1 MAGSRVTYHQVK
13 LVEETDLLVIG
24 AGPCGL
30 AVGIAAKQAGV
41 SCVLLDRRTVVSTIE
56 RYPLAMTFFSTPER
70 IEIGGIPFIASHEKP
85 TRQDGLI
92 YYRRVAEHY
101 ALDIRPGEDVVD
113 CHPGSRTAPSGIQV
127 ARRHDSQDLSCAAVV
142 FATGYYDNPNYL
154 RVPGED
160 LPHVTHYFVEG
171 HPYWHQRVIV
181 IGAGNS
187 SVDAALECWRA
198 GATVTLVH
206 FGEGFDR
213 TVKAWVLPDIVNRV
227 KEGSIAVRW
236 RSRVRAITPT
246 HVEVVSDA
254 TGAVGDDPGRCGA
267 RHDGVPCR
275 HRRCCMRLGVPV
287 DPVSGV
293 PAHDETTM
301 ATPVPGCYLAGVIAS
316 GNDAN
321 RLFIENARG
330 HGELIVRHLHADPGR
345 RYAGT
350 FAIRWS
356 HCRIIAMKAW
366 AMAGIE
372 LDSRAV
378 SM

>member
-1 MAGSRVTYHQVK
+1 MKPESV
-13 LVEETDLLVIG
+13 DLLVIG

-30 AVGIAAKQAGV
+30 AAGIAAKQAGL
-41 SCVLLDRRTVVSTIE
+41 SCLLLDRRTVVSTIE

-70 IEIGGIPFIASHEKP
+70 IEIGGVPFIASHEKP

-101 ALDIRPGEDVVD
+101 GLDIRPGEDVVD
-113 CHPGSRTAPSGIQV
+113 VTRESGGSFRIEV
-127 ARRHDSQDLSCAAVV
+127 ARRHDSKAYRGSAVV

-160 LPHVTHYFVEG
+160 LPHVSHYFVEG

-213 TVKAWVLPDIVNRV
+213 TVKAWVLPDIINRV

-236 RSRVRAITPT
+236 RSQVRTITPT
-246 HVEVVSDA
+246 DVEVVSDETRA
-254 TGAVGDDPGRCGA
+254 AEMIPADAVLAMTGYHADTGLL
-267 RHDGVPCR
+267 HQ
-275 HRRCCMRLGVPV
+275 LGVPV
-287 DPVSGV
+287 DPVTGV
-293 PAHDETTM
+293 PAHDEQTM
-301 ATPVPGCYLAGVIAS
+301 ATPIPGCYLAGVIAS

-330 HGELIVRHLHADPGR
+330 HGELIVRHL
-345 RYAGT
+345 
-350 FAIRWS
+350 
-356 HCRIIAMKAW
+356 
-366 AMAGIE
+366 
-372 LDSRAV
+372 LQSRADAIPAPSQSAGPTV
-378 SM
+378 SSSR

>member
-1 MAGSRVTYHQVK
+1 MT
-13 LVEETDLLVIG
+13 EETDVLIIG

-30 AVGIAAKQAGV
+30 AAGIAAKQAGLP
-41 SCVLLDRRTVVSTIE
+41 CVLLDRRTIVSAIE

-70 IEIGGIPFIASHEKP
+70 IEIGGVPFIASHEKP

-101 ALDIRPGEDVVD
+101 KLDVRPGEDVVD
-113 CHPGSRTAPSGIQV
+113 LVREPSEARVSDFRFRVEV
-127 ARRHDSQDLSCAAVV
+127 ARRHDAKTYHAAAVV
-142 FATGYYDNPNYL
+142 FATGYFDNPNYL

-160 LPHVTHYFVEG
+160 LPHVSHYFVEG
-171 HPYWHQRVIV
+171 HPYWRRRVIV

-227 KEGSIAVRW
+227 KEGSIGVRW

-246 HVEVVSDA
+246 HVEVVSEETSSVEMLPADA
-254 TGAVGDDPGRCGA
+254 VLAMTGYHADTGLL
-267 RHDGVPCR
+267 HQ
-275 HRRCCMRLGVPV
+275 LGVPV
-287 DPVSGV
+287 DPVTGV
-293 PAHDETTM
+293 PAHDESTM

-330 HGELIVRHLHADPGR
+330 HGELIVRHLLRSRSGAKPATSQP
-345 RYAGT
+345 AGPT
-350 FAIRWS
+350 VAS
-356 HCRIIAMKAW
+356 
-366 AMAGIE
+366 
-372 LDSRAV
+372 SR
-378 SM
+378 

>member
-1 MAGSRVTYHQVK
+1 VK
-13 LVEETDLLVIG
+13 PEVQETDLLVIG

-30 AVGIAAKQAGV
+30 AVGIAAKQIGIP
-41 SCVLLDRRTVVSTIE
+41 CVLLDRLTIVSTIE

-70 IEIGGIPFIASHEKP
+70 IEIGNIPFIASHEKP

-101 ALDIRPGEDVVD
+101 GLDIRPGEEVVNVSRRPD
-113 CHPGSRTAPSGIQV
+113 GSFHVQV
-127 ARRHDSQDLSCAAVV
+127 ARRHDSRHYHAGAIV

-171 HPYWHQRVIV
+171 HPYWRQRVVV

-213 TVKAWVLPDIVNRV
+213 TVKAWVLPDILNRV
-227 KEGSIAVRW
+227 KEGSIGVRW
-236 RSRVRAITPT
+236 RCRVQAITPI
-246 HVEVVSDA
+246 HVELVSDA
-254 TGAVGDDPGRCGA
+254 DAGTELLPTDAVLAMTGYHADTTLLQ
-267 RHDGVPCR
+267 
-275 HRRCCMRLGVPV
+275 RLGVPV

-293 PAHDETTM
+293 PAHDESTM
-301 ATPVPGCYLAGVIAS
+301 ATTLPGCYLAGVIAS

-330 HGELIVRHLHADPGR
+330 HGELIVRHLLQAR
-345 RYAGT
+345 AGLRPSSSSPVGPSV
-350 FAIRWS
+350 AS
-356 HCRIIAMKAW
+356 
-366 AMAGIE
+366 
-372 LDSRAV
+372 SR
-378 SM
+378 

>member
-1 MAGSRVTYHQVK
+1 
-13 LVEETDLLVIG
+13 VEETDVLVIG

-30 AVGIAAKQAGV
+30 AAGIAAKQAGL

-70 IEIGGIPFIASHEKP
+70 IEIGNVPFIASHEKP

-101 ALDIRPGEDVVD
+101 GLDIRPGEDVVD
-113 CHPGSRTAPSGIQV
+113 VLRLPGAAALNGFRLEV
-127 ARRHDSQDLSCAAVV
+127 ARRHDAKTYHATAVV
-142 FATGYYDNPNYL
+142 FATGYFDNPNYL
-154 RVPGED
+154 GVPGED

-171 HPYWHQRVIV
+171 HPYWRQRVVV

-198 GATVTLVH
+198 GATITLVH

-254 TGAVGDDPGRCGA
+254 TGAVELIPADAVLAMTGYHADTSLL
-267 RHDGVPCR
+267 H
-275 HRRCCMRLGVPV
+275 RLGVPV
-287 DPVSGV
+287 DPITGV
-293 PAHDETTM
+293 PAHDEATM
-301 ATPVPGCYLAGVIAS
+301 ATPIPGCYLAGVIAS

-330 HGELIVRHLHADPGR
+330 HGELIVRHFLQMR
-345 RYAGT
+345 AGARPT
-350 FAIRWS
+350 S
-356 HCRIIAMKAW
+356 SQS
-366 AMAGIE
+366 AGPTVAS
-372 LDSRAV
+372 LR
-378 SM
+378 

>member
-1 MAGSRVTYHQVK
+1 VSGERSGGP
-13 LVEETDLLVIG
+13 TDVLVIG

-30 AVGIAAKQAGV
+30 AVGIAAKQAGL

-70 IEIGGIPFIASHEKP
+70 IEIGDVPFIASHEKP

-101 ALDIRPGEDVVD
+101 GLDIRPGEDVVD
-113 CHPGSRTAPSGIQV
+113 VTREPGGSFRVQV
-127 ARRHDSQDLSCAAVV
+127 ARRHDSKAYGASAVV

-154 RVPGED
+154 GVPGED

-246 HVEVVSDA
+246 HVEVMSDE
-254 TGAVGDDPGRCGA
+254 TGAVEMIPADAILAMTGYHADTSML
-267 RHDGVPCR
+267 H
-275 HRRCCMRLGVPV
+275 RLGVPV
-287 DPVSGV
+287 DPATGV
-293 PAHDETTM
+293 PAHDEASM

-330 HGELIVRHLHADPGR
+330 HGEVIVRHLLQSRIVMPTPAQ
-345 RYAGT
+345 AGNPT
-350 FAIRWS
+350 FAS
-356 HCRIIAMKAW
+356 
-366 AMAGIE
+366 
-372 LDSRAV
+372 SR
-378 SM
+378 

>member
-1 MAGSRVTYHQVK
+1 M
-13 LVEETDLLVIG
+13 EETDLVVIG

-30 AVGIAAKQAGV
+30 AVGIAARQAGL
-41 SCVLLDRRTVVSTIE
+41 SCVLLDRRTIVSTIE

-70 IEIGGIPFIASHEKP
+70 IEIGAVPFIASHEKP

-101 ALDIRPGEDVVD
+101 GLDIRPGEDVVD
-113 CHPGSRTAPSGIQV
+113 VTRETDGSFQV
-127 ARRHDSQDLSCAAVV
+127 QVSRRHDDKTYRASAVV

-160 LPHVTHYFVEG
+160 LPHVAHYFIEG

-246 HVEVVSDA
+246 HVEVMSDGS
-254 TGAVGDDPGRCGA
+254 GAVDLIPADAVLAMTGYHADTSLL
-267 RHDGVPCR
+267 H
-275 HRRCCMRLGVPV
+275 RLGVPV
-287 DPVSGV
+287 DPDSGV
-293 PAHDETTM
+293 PAHDEATM
-301 ATPVPGCYLAGVIAS
+301 ATPISGCYLAGVIAS

-330 HGELIVRHLHADPGR
+330 HGELIVRHLLQVRNGAMPAPAPS
-345 RYAGT
+345 AGPT
-350 FAIRWS
+350 VAS
-356 HCRIIAMKAW
+356 
-366 AMAGIE
+366 
-372 LDSRAV
+372 SR
-378 SM
+378 